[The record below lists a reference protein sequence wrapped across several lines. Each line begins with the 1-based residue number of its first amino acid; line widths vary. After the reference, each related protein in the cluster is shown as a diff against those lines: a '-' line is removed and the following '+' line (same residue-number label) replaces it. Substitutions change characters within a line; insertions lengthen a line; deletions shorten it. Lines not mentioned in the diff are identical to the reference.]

1 MTSKS
6 SSSSS
11 RTKSSLEDNPIIV
24 IDDDSDDP
32 DDRDGNEMETKTKTV
47 DLTVDLT
54 ARDGSGDNKNSINSN
69 SNSNISK
76 SDINSSSSSNE
87 KVHSLMAIM
96 NIPESKARAALE
108 SSDDNIERAI
118 AHLLGSPNEY
128 QGEQQQQQQRQQ
140 QPHQQHPPQHQGQH
154 RELASLTEVAV
165 VRKPPAQKSLFANV
179 DSSFQVTT
187 AINVDSNDYID
198 IDATKK
204 AATTIPTI
212 PTAIPV
218 AATIKLSPQW
228 HECYQ
233 RTVQARQDSFVD
245 SDFAPTTSSLDG
257 RFRNNDDN
265 DNDNGHSKIKCH
277 CGLPAAPKTVQADG
291 PNYGRFYLACGQQQR
306 GKRGRRAPVIVVQS
320 PSKKKKNPDDDNVDN
335 GNDDKETAGNMNSND
350 DDSKKAVTVRNPY
363 AKNKKE
369 PQPQHATVAVAVAEV
384 VAPKSPPQRS
394 SCNFFKWDPNG
405 SVGATGYRTRYSLL
419 LWQHFG
425 LENHCCLY
433 QKSIDPSQVR
443 QGAVGNCWF
452 LSALAVVAEKPHLV
466 RQLLP
471 HDALNHVGCYQI
483 NLCLD
488 GKWTPVIVDS
498 NLPVVLQDNN
508 NTGSSS
514 NNKTSSKKR
523 LAPTLANSTVR
534 GGVPYGAGGGSSSSS
549 SNLMAYPAFCAAPQY
564 QLWPALVEKA
574 YAKAHGSYAQLSG
587 GFIAEGLT
595 DLTGAPT
602 ETVVFA
608 AGMFDRDELWVR
620 MLSFVEVGFLLGVAT
635 SQGGDGLV
643 GGHAYSVLDV
653 IELRDSIVGEQSKVT
668 DFFCRS
674 PDKKKSKVDP
684 SDKQGDGDGD
694 NAKSA
699 LGERTT
705 VRLVRIRNP
714 WGTKEWKGDWSADSE
729 QWTKALRKR
738 LGSDTFAKGDGTFF
752 MSYDDMLE
760 RFHHMDVAK
769 TREVGY

>member
-1 MTSKS
+1 MTSSHKNS
-6 SSSSS
+6 SQYD
-11 RTKSSLEDNPIIV
+11 TIIV

-32 DDRDGNEMETKTKTV
+32 DDHDPTET
-47 DLTVDLT
+47 LHRAA
-54 ARDGSGDNKNSINSN
+54 ARDVNNNKSSNSSNNSN
-69 SNSNISK
+69 
-76 SDINSSSSSNE
+76 SSNE
-87 KVHSLMAIM
+87 KVRSLMAIM
-96 NIPESKARAALE
+96 NIPESKARATLE
-108 SSDDNIERAI
+108 SFDYNLERAI
-118 AHLLGSPNEY
+118 AHLLGSPNEH
-128 QGEQQQQQQRQQ
+128 QGQQQGQGQQQQTQQ
-140 QPHQQHPPQHQGQH
+140 QQHPH
-154 RELASLTEVAV
+154 RKLASLTEAAV
-165 VRKPPAQKSLFANV
+165 VRKPSAQKSLFADV
-179 DSSFQVTT
+179 DNFQDTT
-187 AINVDSNDYID
+187 ADTTDNNT
-198 IDATKK
+198 TKK
-204 AATTIPTI
+204 AATTAL
-212 PTAIPV
+212 TATV
-218 AATIKLSPQW
+218 TAKLSPQW

-233 RTVQARQDSFVD
+233 RTVQAQQDCFVD

-257 RFRNNDDN
+257 RFRNDNGDN
-265 DNDNGHSKIKCH
+265 DESASNNNNNNNQIKCL

-291 PNYGRFYLACGQQQR
+291 PNYGRFYLACGQLQR
-306 GKRGRRAPVIVVQS
+306 RGRGRRAPVVVVRS
-320 PSKKKKNPDDDNVDN
+320 PSSVEKSKNKKNQDDNVDN
-335 GNDDKETAGNMNSND
+335 HNKETSDSNSNND
-350 DDSKKAVTVRNPY
+350 NSNNDNSKSKKAEVVRNPY
-363 AKNKKE
+363 AKNKKDS
-369 PQPQHATVAVAVAEV
+369 QQATVSAPEV
-384 VAPKSPPQRS
+384 VAPKSPSQRS

-405 SVGATGYRTRYSLL
+405 SIGATGYRTRYSLL

-471 HDALNHVGCYQI
+471 HDALNDLGCYQV

-498 NLPVVLQDNN
+498 NLPVVLQDT
-508 NTGSSS
+508 NTVNS
-514 NNKTSSKKR
+514 NKNTSSKKEV
-523 LAPTLANSTVR
+523 APTIANSTVR
-534 GGVPYGAGGGSSSSS
+534 GGVPYGGGGSSK
-549 SNLMAYPAFCAAPQY
+549 SNRNSNVIAYPAFCAAPQY

-602 ETVVFA
+602 ETVIFS

-653 IELRDSIVGEQSKVT
+653 IEVRDSIVGEQSKVT

-684 SDKQGDGDGD
+684 SDKQGDGDD
-694 NAKSA
+694 AKSA
-699 LGERTT
+699 QGERTT